1 MPPKNSRK
9 ALRPVII
16 PIGPSIAYVPLTSGY
31 YALIESDDAAW
42 AGQWNWFALQA
53 GRPGCRYIAA
63 ARVESIDGHR
73 IIFLMHTA
81 LLGLGKGDK
90 TADHII
96 LGNMLDNRRN
106 NLRPAT
112 RCDQARNKRTYRNNT
127 SGYKGVWWHKDVG
140 KWWAYIRVEGKTK
153 SLKFHSTKEL
163 AYAAYCEAAA
173 RYHGDFAGI

>member
-9 ALRPVII
+9 SLRPVTV
-16 PIGPSIAYVPLTSGY
+16 PIGPSIAYVPLTRGHH
-31 YALIESDDAAW
+31 ALIESNDAAW
-42 AGQWNWFALQA
+42 AGQWNWFALRA
-53 GRPGCRYIAA
+53 GRPQNRYIAA

-73 IIFLMHTA
+73 RVFLMHTA
-81 LLGLGKGDK
+81 LLGLSGEM

-112 RCDQARNKRTYRNNT
+112 RCDQARHKRTYRNNT
-127 SGYKGVWWHKDVG
+127 SGYKGVWWHRDVG

-153 SLKFHSTKEL
+153 SLKFHDTKED
-163 AYAAYCEAAA
+163 AYAAYCVAAKK
-173 RYHGDFAGI
+173 YHGEFAGI